1 MRYLAL
7 IGTIREYLVSLTA
20 IPELGILH
28 GT

>member
-7 IGTIREYLVSLTA
+7 IGTIREYLVSLAA
-20 IPELGILH
+20 IPELGILR